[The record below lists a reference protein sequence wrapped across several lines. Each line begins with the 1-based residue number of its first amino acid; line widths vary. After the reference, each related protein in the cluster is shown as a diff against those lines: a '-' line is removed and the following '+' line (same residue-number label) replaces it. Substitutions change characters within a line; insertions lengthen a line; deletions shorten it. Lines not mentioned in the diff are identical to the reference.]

1 MILQNQLL
9 TLQYEDD
16 HKDEIQEIGDT
27 KFSERYVSL
36 EIGFLCFE
44 IEWWCL
50 GSAFY
55 GGTEFRI
62 NKHWFSGY
70 SRHLKTKWEK
80 LMKRC
85 TK

>member
-1 MILQNQLL
+1 MILTSRLFVFH
-9 TLQYEDD
+9 YEDD
-16 HKDEIQEIGDT
+16 HKDEIVEFGDT
-27 KFSERYVSL
+27 KFRERYVSL
-36 EIGFLCFE
+36 EIGILCFE

-70 SRHLKTKWEK
+70 LRHLQNKYRKAK
-80 LMKRC
+80 P
-85 TK
+85 

>member
-1 MILQNQLL
+1 MIYSNRLFTFN
-9 TLQYEDD
+9 YNDD
-16 HKDEIQEIGDT
+16 HKKEIEEIGDT
-27 KFSERYVSL
+27 KFSERIVSL

-70 SRHLKTKWEK
+70 LRHLKTVWG
-80 LMKRC
+80 KR
-85 TK
+85 